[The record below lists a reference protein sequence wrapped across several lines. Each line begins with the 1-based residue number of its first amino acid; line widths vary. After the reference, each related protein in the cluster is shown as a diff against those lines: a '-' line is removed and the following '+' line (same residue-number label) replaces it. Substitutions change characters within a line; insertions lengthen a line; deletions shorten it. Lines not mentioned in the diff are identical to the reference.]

1 MRNNFFME
9 KTKKITKGIDK
20 IYGGGGYNE
29 NVYNIFVIK

>member
-1 MRNNFFME
+1 ME

-20 IYGGGGYNE
+20 IYGGGYNE